1 MGGNGVSSSRSA
13 NRYHACVRFLI
24 PDAAGADAF
33 RNDPGSCHDTM
44 QPEFWRDRW
53 QNGEIG
59 FHRDRVHPA
68 LARYWP
74 GIAGGGETVLVPLCG
89 KTLDMRWLAEH
100 GHTVTGVELE
110 RCAVDAFFREWGVAP
125 HERARADGLVE
136 LFGADVHLT
145 AGDFFAFRPETPPER
160 FYDRAALV
168 ALPQS
173 MRADYLAHLA
183 ACVAPGAQ
191 GMLIAFE
198 YDPADM
204 NGPPFPVTEA
214 ELRAQPWFDVECLE
228 RADATAEYPHLVDRG
243 ARGLHEAVYRLTRF
257 DRPRGTG

>member
-1 MGGNGVSSSRSA
+1 M
-13 NRYHACVRFLI
+13 H
-24 PDAAGADAF
+24 
-33 RNDPGSCHDTM
+33 
-44 QPEFWRDRW
+44 PEFWRDRW

-68 LARYWP
+68 LERFWP
-74 GIAGGGETVLVPLCG
+74 GIASGTGTVLVPLCG
-89 KTLDMRWLAEH
+89 KTLDMRWLADR

-110 RCAVDAFFREWGVAP
+110 RRAVEAFFHEWGVDP
-125 HERARADGLVE
+125 LERERADGLVE
-136 LFGADVHLT
+136 LLGADVHL
-145 AGDFFAFRPETPPER
+145 AIGDFFAFRPESMTDR
-160 FYDRAALV
+160 FFDRAALV

-183 ACVAPGAQ
+183 GCVAPGAQ
-191 GMLIAFE
+191 GLLIAFE

-214 ELRAQPWFDVECLE
+214 ELRAQPWFGVDCLE
-228 RADATAEYPHLVDRG
+228 RGDATAEYPHLVDRG

-257 DRPRGTG
+257 DRPRGTR